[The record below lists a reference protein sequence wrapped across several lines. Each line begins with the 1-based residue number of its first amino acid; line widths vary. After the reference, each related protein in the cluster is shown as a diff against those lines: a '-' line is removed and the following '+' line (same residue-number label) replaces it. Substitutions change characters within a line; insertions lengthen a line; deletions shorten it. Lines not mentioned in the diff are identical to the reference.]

1 MAGILSSIDEYGLI
15 TNTISNGMGMSFQS
29 LLFEKIDNCIDA
41 KAKNINIIFEKIE
54 FYISYRGKKI
64 KIIKNIFVVSDDG
77 NGMNEED
84 GTLKSLISLFNV
96 NNKKD
101 VNGIYGIGSIASDL
115 AIVNSMKEMNDIF
128 TIYLTKSIDC
138 EQVYEIIIPWEHIF
152 SDKSNT
158 TWSNKVNVNNIS
170 NINSKLFSK
179 YNINKSKGTIVIN
192 FFDDFYIQNINFQEL
207 EYHIKKY
214 YYTSLESGLEIK
226 LKSNLLDLEAN
237 FTINA
242 KNSTD
247 VLSIKKI
254 KENKNLGCFVESII
268 ECYYN
273 SDKDNYSYK
282 FKISNYQLGKS
293 KIDIDSNIRYIY
305 PLSNQTFP
313 RNLMSEFDDGGC
325 VKIGEFKL
333 EISFVNKEI
342 ISEDE
347 SLMKNAF
354 GKSSTLEYTG
364 LYFER
369 NGRILSKPI
378 PIWNLRNT
386 QTGNYWRSKLVWSN
400 NKNLDNLIKPQL
412 NKSQLN
418 PQNIEKSLFRGISL
432 FIKEM
437 YSPYFKQVI
446 KKKDKCSN
454 LLIKILFNSKP
465 EIEKIK
471 KISTKNNLKVK
482 NNTDTD
488 SDDLDDEDD
497 DNSEDEN
504 NDDYDSNDFE
514 ENPMDSNDNKD
525 KFENKDCKDIHEVI
539 GFNNQKSNFNRRK
552 NFSNSQVINALK
564 NQRNRCAVL
573 DIEFDD
579 FLNPYDKDHKDN
591 DSSNNDDSNLQLL
604 SMIAHR
610 HKTLENQTK
619 NNLNNKKMIDNKGLF
634 IANTIN
640 SLSRSSHFKKLLKNG
655 KISFKANEYDDEGI
669 LNISL

>member
-1 MAGILSSIDEYGLI
+1 
-15 TNTISNGMGMSFQS
+15 
-29 LLFEKIDNCIDA
+29 
-41 KAKNINIIFEKIE
+41 
-54 FYISYRGKKI
+54 
-64 KIIKNIFVVSDDG
+64 
-77 NGMNEED
+77 
-84 GTLKSLISLFNV
+84 
-96 NNKKD
+96 
-101 VNGIYGIGSIASDL
+101 
-115 AIVNSMKEMNDIF
+115 
-128 TIYLTKSIDC
+128 
-138 EQVYEIIIPWEHIF
+138 
-152 SDKSNT
+152 
-158 TWSNKVNVNNIS
+158 
-170 NINSKLFSK
+170 
-179 YNINKSKGTIVIN
+179 
-192 FFDDFYIQNINFQEL
+192 
-207 EYHIKKY
+207 
-214 YYTSLESGLEIK
+214 
-226 LKSNLLDLEAN
+226 
-237 FTINA
+237 
-242 KNSTD
+242 
-247 VLSIKKI
+247 
-254 KENKNLGCFVESII
+254 
-268 ECYYN
+268 
-273 SDKDNYSYK
+273 
-282 FKISNYQLGKS
+282 
-293 KIDIDSNIRYIY
+293 
-305 PLSNQTFP
+305 
-313 RNLMSEFDDGGC
+313 
-325 VKIGEFKL
+325 
-333 EISFVNKEI
+333 
-342 ISEDE
+342 
-347 SLMKNAF
+347 
-354 GKSSTLEYTG
+354 
-364 LYFER
+364 
-369 NGRILSKPI
+369 
-378 PIWNLRNT
+378 
-386 QTGNYWRSKLVWSN
+386 
-400 NKNLDNLIKPQL
+400 
-412 NKSQLN
+412 
-418 PQNIEKSLFRGISL
+418 
-432 FIKEM
+432 M